1 MTPPGQVI
9 AAALP
14 ASPTVALP
22 VPAPS
27 AGTGALPRTPVTVID
42 GTRVPVV
49 PTFVYAAFAGAAGPA
64 APSTPSATAAAAS
77 SGAGLLTAATRSSQ
91 SVVPGFGDTA
101 SPTARVV
108 VGSGGAVVLSAWFDA
123 DTRAVAADAAFSGTG
138 ELATVTVT
146 HCDALPSFYA
156 LGTATAAVSSTSG

>member
-9 AAALP
+9 TAALP
-14 ASPTVALP
+14 APPTVALS

-27 AGTGALPRTPVTVID
+27 ARAGALPRTPVTVID

-49 PTFVYAAFAGAAGPA
+49 PAFVYAAFAGVAGPA
-64 APSTPSATAAAAS
+64 APSTPSARAAAAV
-77 SGAGLLTAATRSSQ
+77 GEAGLLTAVTRSSQ

-108 VGSGGAVVLSAWFDA
+108 VGSGGAVVLNASFDA
-123 DTRAVAADAAFSGTG
+123 DNRGVAADATFTGTG
-138 ELATVTVT
+138 ELSAESAMY
-146 HCDALPSFYA
+146 CDALPSFYA
-156 LGTATAAVSSTSG
+156 LGTATAAVSSNSG